1 MNITSP
7 EATAD
12 NVDSSP
18 FPFLK
23 SIPTWTKQIQH
34 CGLLALQKKR
44 RKKRL
49 KQSELPRANE
59 QSCSLKV
66 KNPSFGLFLRLQ
78 AALVT

>member
-34 CGLLALQKKR
+34 CGLLALQKK
-44 RKKRL
+44 KDKTQTKRTA
-49 KQSELPRANE
+49 KSQ
-59 QSCSLKV
+59 
-66 KNPSFGLFLRLQ
+66 
-78 AALVT
+78 